1 MLIARDYSRKSVQ
14 NYCFFCNH
22 ANILAKK
29 VKFICICNKKAV
41 ILCPIWKR
49 HASCIDTITA
59 KWCNGSTTDSGSV
72 CLGSNPSLATKFL
85 FLMRRKIAII
95 AGGDSSEY
103 EVSLRSA
110 AGIYSFLKP
119 TPTPFLKGREL
130 DYDLTI
136 VCLRGKE
143 WRALAETDNELQKNN
158 GAVPMDSDKWV
169 TIDKNDF
176 SYTYQDEKIPF
187 DFAYITIHG
196 TPGENG
202 VLQGYLD
209 MLGVPYSCCGV
220 LAAAMTFNKYT
231 CNQYLKGF
239 GVNVAESVLLRKN
252 QEPRTKSQDI
262 VAQVGLP
269 CFIKTN
275 VGGSSFGVTKVKTLE
290 DVIPAIEKAF
300 GEGDEVICEAE
311 MKGIE
316 ITCGVYKTKNKAV
329 AFPITE
335 VVTSNE
341 FFDYDAKYNGQV
353 DEITP
358 ARIPDEVRDKVQ
370 ALTLKIYDILGC
382 KGIIR
387 VDYILTGDEAMRR
400 EAKGEEARGERREAK
415 GEEARGERR
424 EAKGDE
430 GEWKI
435 NLLEVNTTPGMTATS
450 FIPQQIRAAGLEIG
464 EVLGEIIEDS
474 LEVKN

>member
-1 MLIARDYSRKSVQ
+1 MCI
-14 NYCFFCNH
+14 FCCNF
-22 ANILAKK
+22 AAK
-29 VKFICICNKKAV
+29 
-41 ILCPIWKR
+41 LCKINNMKR
-49 HASCIDTITA
+49 
-59 KWCNGSTTDSGSV
+59 N
-72 CLGSNPSLATKFL
+72 
-85 FLMRRKIAII
+85 IAII

-110 AGIYSFLKP
+110 AGIESFLADQKQY
-119 TPTPFLKGREL
+119 TT
-130 DYDLTI
+130 TI
-136 VCLRGKE
+136 VLLRGNDWKAKVSENE
-143 WRALAETDNELQKNN
+143 WAE
-158 GAVPMDSDKWV
+158 
-169 TIDKNDF
+169 IDKNDF
-176 SYTYQDEKIPF
+176 SYTYNGVKHSF

-209 MLGVPYSCCGV
+209 MIGLPYSCCGV

-231 CNQYLKGF
+231 CNHYLKGF
-239 GVNVAESVLLRKN
+239 GVKVAESVLLRKAKG
-252 QEPRTKSQDI
+252 ERLEVKGEDI
-262 VAQVGLP
+262 IKQVGLP

-290 DVIPAIEKAF
+290 EVEPAIKKAF
-300 GEGDEVICEAE
+300 AEGDEVICEAF

-316 ITCGVYKTKNKAV
+316 ITCGAYKTKNKAV

-358 ARIPDEVRDKVQ
+358 ARIPDEVRDAVQ
-370 ALTLKIYDILGC
+370 AMTLKIYDILGC

-387 VDYILTGDEAMRR
+387 VDYILTSLEDGTKCLQDGCAYSL
-400 EAKGEEARGERREAK
+400 EAKGME
-415 GEEARGERR
+415 
-424 EAKGDE
+424 
-430 GEWKI
+430 I

-450 FIPQQIRAAGLEIG
+450 FIPQQVRAAGLNIG
-464 EVLGEIIEDS
+464 EVLSEIVED
-474 LEVKN
+474 NF